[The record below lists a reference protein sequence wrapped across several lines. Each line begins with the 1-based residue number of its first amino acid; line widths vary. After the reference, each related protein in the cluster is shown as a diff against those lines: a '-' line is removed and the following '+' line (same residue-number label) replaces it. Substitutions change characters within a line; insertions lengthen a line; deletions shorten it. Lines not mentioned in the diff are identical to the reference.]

1 MSRVNPQKEGVLG
14 ECQDRE
20 AYCCSYRITRS
31 GGPNP
36 AWFRLV
42 LSQVGGIGNRLIK
55 LDLKLSNHSV
65 LDCLRAK
72 SFNHHFCCRIKPG
85 HHDTIRKFTI
95 LDLDG
100 HYVLY
105 RFDAR
110 THRLRLHAPRRR
122 LLCCPSGSRT
132 EQPVS
137 TAVQLFGSYSSMG
150 VSLSEVSTGTVYISE
165 TYTQYDT
172 VIQGTTDAQ
181 EVYNVLYASPTT
193 YKVDISESQGQSLL
207 NATAWVLK
215 NGTAVAYS
223 YLGQNITGS
232 EATGLYEGLMTPFFT
247 ETQYSLL
254 AQTLTTAVGV
264 HSSDQGAVQIGLTTV
279 RADELYRGAGPTHNP
294 DLRGQRHAAASS
306 SRSGPCTA
314 PRFRS

>member
-1 MSRVNPQKEGVLG
+1 
-14 ECQDRE
+14 
-20 AYCCSYRITRS
+20 
-31 GGPNP
+31 
-36 AWFRLV
+36 
-42 LSQVGGIGNRLIK
+42 
-55 LDLKLSNHSV
+55 
-65 LDCLRAK
+65 
-72 SFNHHFCCRIKPG
+72 
-85 HHDTIRKFTI
+85 
-95 LDLDG
+95 
-100 HYVLY
+100 
-105 RFDAR
+105 
-110 THRLRLHAPRRR
+110 
-122 LLCCPSGSRT
+122 
-132 EQPVS
+132 
-137 TAVQLFGSYSSMG
+137 MG

-264 HSSDQGAVQIGLTTV
+264 HSSDQGTVQIGLTTV
-279 RADELYRGAGPTHNP
+279 ALTNYTAEQVPLTIPICGGSVT
-294 DLRGQRHAAASS
+294 LSASS
-306 SRSGPCTA
+306 VQIGAVHGTTLSLLTGLNISGEETYNSHTNQISSLS
-314 PRFRS
+314 FRLISLSIV